1 MGIVYSSASSKAD
14 DGEISNIKWAG
25 RTISGACFPLSK
37 RRIGVVNT
45 AQPSLPHSHGHLAP
59 NLFVSHQFPLLDH
72 ILGSPARTNRFS
84 RHTTVANGCVVAMAI
99 AMVPA
104 VTTSRRTP
112 SNLPRER
119 GMRELGI
126 GKVKRHTPV
135 EGNVVDAPVPD
146 GCICHPV
153 RRKGHDCADD
163 CAGKNIVPVHIRNTA
178 EGPRERASFD
188 LQLTSCGTRQLS
200 GHRQ

>member
-14 DGEISNIKWAG
+14 DGGTSNMKRAGWTVRRVVPFIKTMSRRRHNSEGISSPLL
-25 RTISGACFPLSK
+25 RQSSPEFIS
-37 RRIGVVNT
+37 
-45 AQPSLPHSHGHLAP
+45 QW
-59 NLFVSHQFPLLDH
+59 FPLLDH
-72 ILGSPARTNRFS
+72 VLGSPARSNRFS
-84 RHTTVANGCVVAMAI
+84 RHTTIANRRVVAMAI

-104 VTTSRRTP
+104 VTTSRCTP

-119 GMRELGI
+119 GMRELGV

-153 RRKGHDCADD
+153 RRKGHDCADN
-163 CAGKNIVPVHIRNTA
+163 CAGKNIVPVHVRNRA
-178 EGPRERASFD
+178 KELKGRASLD
-188 LQLTSCGTRQLS
+188 RRLTSCGTRQWS